1 MTTTC
6 NLTGTALAGSI
17 RFLMNMAKPLVDDV
31 EAGRFSDCC
40 NTTINHPAFM
50 LGHCTYYVGV
60 GMQLLGSD
68 IELEDSD
75 AELHQHGAE
84 CLHMHDG
91 YQAKDDVISSFMDR
105 LEAAATF
112 VETLD
117 DSVFERST
125 EGTFFEGRMPNM
137 AAMANFMMVAH
148 VTFHLGQVSGWRRV
162 AGFGPTG

>member
-1 MTTTC
+1 MTTPC
-6 NLTGTALAGSI
+6 NLPGTALAGSI